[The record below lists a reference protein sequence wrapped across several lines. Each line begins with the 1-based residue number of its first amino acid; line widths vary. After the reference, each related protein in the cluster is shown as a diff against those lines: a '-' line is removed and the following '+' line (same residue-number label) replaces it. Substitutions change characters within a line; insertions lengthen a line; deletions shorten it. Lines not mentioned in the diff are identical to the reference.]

1 MTWMS
6 TAVVS
11 GSFCDV
17 QSWWLIIS
25 TVLVCV
31 SSLAAIRPNGWP
43 LGLCCG
49 LWGMLD
55 LCHSI
60 WPIVHVLGIR
70 ILCHGGVVS
79 NIE

>member
-31 SSLAAIRPNGWP
+31 SSLAAIRAQWMAFRVVLWSVGNARPMPLHLADCACPRDPNIMSRG
-43 LGLCCG
+43 CG
-49 LWGMLD
+49 
-55 LCHSI
+55 
-60 WPIVHVLGIR
+60 
-70 ILCHGGVVS
+70 
-79 NIE
+79 E